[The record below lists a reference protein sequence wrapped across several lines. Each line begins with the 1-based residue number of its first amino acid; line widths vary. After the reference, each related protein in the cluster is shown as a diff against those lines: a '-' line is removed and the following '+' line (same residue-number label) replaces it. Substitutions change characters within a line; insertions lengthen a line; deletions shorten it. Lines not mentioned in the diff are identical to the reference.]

1 MEEEDLI
8 MGGVTMGVVVLLVD
22 MEDMAIVTME
32 EDIMDDLTMA
42 VPSFQS
48 QSITD
53 QTIDRFLYS
62 VMTMTWFMDGDIEFT
77 EGVTCMACAI
87 IEMSH

>member
-1 MEEEDLI
+1 
-8 MGGVTMGVVVLLVD
+8 MGGATMGVVVPLVD
-22 MEDMAIVTME
+22 MEAMAIVIME

-42 VPSFQS
+42 VPSFQF
-48 QSITD
+48 QYITD
-53 QTIDRFLYS
+53 QTIVRFLYF
-62 VMTMTWFMDGDIEFT
+62 VMTMTWFMDGDIGCT